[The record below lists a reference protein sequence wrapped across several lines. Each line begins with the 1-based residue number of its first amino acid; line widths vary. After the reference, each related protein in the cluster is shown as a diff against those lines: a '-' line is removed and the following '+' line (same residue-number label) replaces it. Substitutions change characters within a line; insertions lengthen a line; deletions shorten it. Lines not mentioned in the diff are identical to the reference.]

1 MHSFFKSLESGEESG
16 KSPESAAAANS
27 ASHGLRLLSID
38 ALRGLVMII
47 MALDHVRDFFH
58 ADAALFSPTDLSR
71 TTPVLFFTRWIT
83 HYCLPVFMFA
93 AGMGV
98 YLYGRSRSRGQ
109 LSRFLWTRGLWFIAL
124 ELTVMQF
131 AYNFSFSLRFLI
143 LLLILWIF
151 GICLLAMAALVY
163 VPMRWLAALSVAV
176 IVLHN
181 CLDGIRAQQ
190 FGAAAWAW
198 NLLHQPGVIP
208 VAGKMALVTYT
219 FLPWIAVMAAGF
231 CFGRVF
237 QMEPEARRRIMLRL
251 GLAMTAAFLALRAWN
266 HYGDP
271 APWTPQ
277 KSALF
282 TVLSFLNCTKYPG
295 SLDFLLMTLGPAVLV
310 LAWFDRL
317 TFKPANPLVVFG
329 RVPMFYFILHFY
341 LIHILAVLGAWLR
354 YGNSAARFVFNPL
367 PSMGGPRELFPANF
381 GYSLWT
387 VSGVWLLVLVL
398 LYPVC
403 RWFAKVKA
411 TRRDWWLSYL

>member
-1 MHSFFKSLESGEESG
+1 MAASSAK
-16 KSPESAAAANS
+16 SAAPAT
-27 ASHGLRLLSID
+27 RLMSID

-58 ADAALFSPTDLSR
+58 ADAMLFSPTDLSR
-71 TTPVLFFTRWIT
+71 TTPILFFTRWIT

-98 YLYGRSRSRGQ
+98 YLYGRSRTKGQ

-124 ELTVMQF
+124 ELTVMRL
-131 AYNFSFSLRFLI
+131 AYNFNFSLRFLI

-151 GICLLAMAALVY
+151 GICMLTMAALVY
-163 VPMRWLAALSVAV
+163 LPMRWLAALSVAM

-190 FGAAAWAW
+190 FGSAAWVW
-198 NLLHQPGVIP
+198 NLLHQPGVIS
-208 VAGKMALVTYT
+208 VAGKLALVTYT
-219 FLPWIAVMAAGF
+219 FLPWIGVMAAGF

-237 QMEPEARRRIMLRL
+237 QLEPEPRRRIMLRL
-251 GLAMTAAFLALRAWN
+251 GTAMTLAFIALRALN

-271 APWTPQ
+271 TPWTHQ

-295 SLDFLLMTLGPAVLV
+295 SLDFLLMTLGPALLV

-317 TFKPANPLVVFG
+317 AFKPANPLVVFG

-341 LIHILAVLGAWLR
+341 LIHALTVFAAWLR
-354 YGNSAARFVFNPL
+354 YGNSAAKFVFNPL
-367 PSMGGPRELFPANF
+367 PSMGGPRELFPTDF

-387 VSGVWLLVLVL
+387 AYGVWLLVVIL

-403 RWFAKVKA
+403 RWFANVKGR
-411 TRRDWWLSYL
+411 RRDWWLSYL

>member
-1 MHSFFKSLESGEESG
+1 MHSSFKSLESATSANLA
-16 KSPESAAAANS
+16 KSANS
-27 ASHGLRLLSID
+27 GTRLLSID

-58 ADAALFSPTDLSR
+58 ADAMLFSPTDLSR
-71 TTPVLFFTRWIT
+71 TKPLLFFTRWIT

-98 YLYGRSRSRGQ
+98 YLYGRSRTKGQ

-131 AYNFSFSLRFLI
+131 AYNFNFSLRFLI

-151 GICLLAMAALVY
+151 GICMIAMAVLVY

-181 CLDGIRAQQ
+181 CLDGFRAAE
-190 FGAAAWAW
+190 FGPAAWIW
-198 NLLHQPGVIP
+198 NFLHQPGVIP
-208 VAGKMALVTYT
+208 VAGKLVLVTYT

-237 QMEPEARRRIMLRL
+237 QMEPESRRRTMLKL
-251 GLAMTAAFLALRAWN
+251 GLAMTAAFIALRAVN

-271 APWTPQ
+271 APWAHQ
-277 KSALF
+277 KTALF
-282 TVLSFLNCTKYPG
+282 TALSFLNCTKYPG
-295 SLDFLLMTLGPAVLV
+295 SLDFLLMTLGLALLL

-341 LIHILAVLGAWLR
+341 LIHVLAALGAWLR
-354 YGNSAARFVFNPL
+354 YGSSAARFIFNPL
-367 PSMGGPRELFPANF
+367 PSMGGPEKLFPPNF

-387 VSGVWLLVLVL
+387 VYGVWLLVVVL

-403 RWFAKVKA
+403 RWFAQIKA
-411 TRRDWWLSYL
+411 RRSDWWLSYL

>member
-1 MHSFFKSLESGEESG
+1 MHSSLKSLEFAT
-16 KSPESAAAANS
+16 PANS
-27 ASHGLRLLSID
+27 ANAGTRLLSID
-38 ALRGLVMII
+38 ALRGLVMVI

-58 ADAALFSPTDLSR
+58 ADAMLFSPTDLSR
-71 TTPVLFFTRWIT
+71 TSTILFFTRWIT

-98 YLYGRSRSRGQ
+98 YLYGRSRTKGQ

-124 ELTVMQF
+124 ELTVMRF
-131 AYNFSFSLRFLI
+131 AYNFNFSLRFLI

-151 GICLLAMAALVY
+151 GICMAAMSALIY
-163 VPMRWLAALSVAV
+163 LPMRWLAALSMAV

-181 CLDGIRAQQ
+181 CLDGVRAQQ
-190 FGAAAWAW
+190 FGSAAWAW

-219 FLPWIAVMAAGF
+219 FLPWIGVMAAGF

-237 QMEPEARRRIMLRL
+237 QLEPEARRGVMLKL
-251 GLAMTAAFLALRAWN
+251 GSAMTVAFIALRALN

-271 APWTPQ
+271 VRWTHQ

-282 TVLSFLNCTKYPG
+282 TALSFLNCTKYPG
-295 SLDFLLMTLGPAVLV
+295 SLDFLLMTLGPALLVLV
-310 LAWFDRL
+310 WFDRL
-317 TFKPANPLVVFG
+317 EFKPANPLLVFG

-354 YGNSAARFVFNPL
+354 YGSSAARFVFNPL
-367 PSMGGPRELFPANF
+367 PSMGGPEKLFPPNF

-387 VSGVWLLVLVL
+387 VYGVWLLVLVL

-403 RWFAKVKA
+403 RWFANVKSR
-411 TRRDWWLSYL
+411 RRDWWLSYL

>member
-1 MHSFFKSLESGEESG
+1 MQPSLELLEAG
-16 KSPESAAAANS
+16 KSATP
-27 ASHGLRLLSID
+27 ASLAKPGTRLLSID

-58 ADAALFSPTDLSR
+58 ADAMVFSPTDLAR
-71 TTPVLFFTRWIT
+71 TTPVLFFTRWMT

-98 YLYGRSRSRGQ
+98 YLYGRSHSKGE

-124 ELTVMQF
+124 ELTVMRF
-131 AYNFSFSLRFLI
+131 AYNFNFSLRFLI

-151 GICLLAMAALVY
+151 GICLLAMAVLVY

-181 CLDGIRAQQ
+181 CLDTLRAQQ
-190 FGAAAWAW
+190 FGPAAWVW

-208 VAGKMALVTYT
+208 LAGKMALVTYT

-237 QMEPEARRRIMLRL
+237 QLEPAARRRIMLRL
-251 GLAMTAAFLALRAWN
+251 GLAMTIAFIALRALN

-271 APWTPQ
+271 APWAHQ

-282 TVLSFLNCTKYPG
+282 TVLSFLNCSKYPG
-295 SLDFLLMTLGPAVLV
+295 SLDFLLMTLGPALLV

-341 LIHILAVLGAWLR
+341 LIHVLAVLAAYLR
-354 YGNSAARFVFNPL
+354 YGSSAARFVFNPL

-387 VSGVWLLVLVL
+387 VYGVWLLVVVL

-403 RWFAKVKA
+403 RWFANVKSR
-411 TRRDWWLSYL
+411 RRDWWLSYL

>member
-1 MHSFFKSLESGEESG
+1 MQPSLELLEAG
-16 KSPESAAAANS
+16 KCATP
-27 ASHGLRLLSID
+27 ASLAKPGTRLLSID

-58 ADAALFSPTDLSR
+58 ADAMVFSPTDLAR
-71 TTPVLFFTRWIT
+71 TTPVLFFTRWMT

-98 YLYGRSRSRGQ
+98 YLYGRSHSKGE

-124 ELTVMQF
+124 ELTVMRF
-131 AYNFSFSLRFLI
+131 AYNFNFSLRFLI

-151 GICLLAMAALVY
+151 GICLLAMAVLVY

-181 CLDGIRAQQ
+181 CLDTLRAQQ
-190 FGAAAWAW
+190 FGPAAWAW

-208 VAGKMALVTYT
+208 LAGKMALVTYT

-237 QMEPEARRRIMLRL
+237 QLEPAARRRIMLRL
-251 GLAMTAAFLALRAWN
+251 GLAMTIAFIALRALN

-271 APWTPQ
+271 APWAHQ

-282 TVLSFLNCTKYPG
+282 TVLSFLNCSKYPG
-295 SLDFLLMTLGPAVLV
+295 SLDFLLMTLGPALLV

-341 LIHILAVLGAWLR
+341 LIHVLAVLAAYLR
-354 YGNSAARFVFNPL
+354 YGSSAARFVFNPL

-387 VSGVWLLVLVL
+387 VYGVWLLVVVL

-403 RWFAKVKA
+403 RWFANVKSR
-411 TRRDWWLSYL
+411 RRDWWLSYL

>member
-1 MHSFFKSLESGEESG
+1 MQSPLELLEARKSAT
-16 KSPESAAAANS
+16 P
-27 ASHGLRLLSID
+27 ASLAKPDTRLLSID
-38 ALRGLVMII
+38 ALRGLVMVI

-58 ADAALFSPTDLSR
+58 ADAMVFSPTDLTR

-98 YLYGRSRSRGQ
+98 YLYGRGHTKGE
-109 LSRFLWTRGLWFIAL
+109 LSSFLWMRGLWFIAL
-124 ELTVMQF
+124 ELTVMRF
-131 AYNFSFSLRFLI
+131 AYNFNFSLRFLI

-151 GICLLAMAALVY
+151 GICLLAMAAMVY
-163 VPMRWLAALSVAV
+163 MPMRWLAALSIAV
-176 IVLHN
+176 IFLHN
-181 CLDGIRAQQ
+181 CLDGVRAQQ
-190 FGAAAWAW
+190 FGSAAWVW

-237 QMEPEARRRIMLRL
+237 QLEPEARRRIMLRL
-251 GLAMTAAFLALRAWN
+251 GLAMTTIFIALRALN

-271 APWTPQ
+271 APWTHQ

-295 SLDFLLMTLGPAVLV
+295 SLDFLLMTLGPALLV

-317 TFKPANPLVVFG
+317 RFKAANPLVVFG
-329 RVPMFYFILHFY
+329 RVPMFYFVLHFY
-341 LIHILAVLGAWLR
+341 LIHALAVLAAWLR
-354 YGNSAARFVFNPL
+354 YGSSAARFVFNPL
-367 PSMGGPRELFPANF
+367 PSMGGPRELFPENF
-381 GYSLWT
+381 GYSLWA
-387 VSGVWLLVLVL
+387 VYGVWLMVVVL

-403 RWFAKVKA
+403 RWFANVKSR
-411 TRRDWWLSYL
+411 RRDWWLSYL

>member
-1 MHSFFKSLESGEESG
+1 MHSSLESLQAGNAVTAASSA
-16 KSPESAAAANS
+16 KSATP
-27 ASHGLRLLSID
+27 GTRLMSID

-58 ADAALFSPTDLSR
+58 ADAMLFSPTDLSR
-71 TTPVLFFTRWIT
+71 TTPILFFTRWIT

-98 YLYGRSRSRGQ
+98 YLYGRSRTKGQ

-124 ELTVMQF
+124 ELTVMRL
-131 AYNFSFSLRFLI
+131 AYNFNFSLRFLI

-151 GICLLAMAALVY
+151 GICMLAMAALVY
-163 VPMRWLAALSVAV
+163 LPVRWLSALSVAV

-190 FGAAAWAW
+190 FGSAAWAW
-198 NLLHQPGVIP
+198 NLLHQQGIIQ
-208 VAGKMALVTYT
+208 VAGKQALVTYT
-219 FLPWIAVMAAGF
+219 FLPWIGVMAAGF

-237 QMEPEARRRIMLRL
+237 QMEPEARRRIMLKL
-251 GLAMTAAFLALRAWN
+251 GLALTTAFVALRAWN

-271 APWTPQ
+271 VPWAHQ
-277 KSALF
+277 KSTLF

-295 SLDFLLMTLGPAVLV
+295 SLDFLLMTLGPALLV

-317 TFKPANPLVVFG
+317 TFKPGNPLVVFG

-341 LIHILAVLGAWLR
+341 LIHALAVLAAWLR
-354 YGNSAARFVFNPL
+354 YGSSAARFIFNPL
-367 PSMGGPRELFPANF
+367 PSMGGPRDLFPADF
-381 GYSLWT
+381 GYSLWAT
-387 VSGVWLLVLVL
+387 YGVWLLVLVL

-403 RWFAKVKA
+403 RWFANVKS
-411 TRRDWWLSYL
+411 RGRDWWLSYL

>member
-1 MHSFFKSLESGEESG
+1 M
-16 KSPESAAAANS
+16 
-27 ASHGLRLLSID
+27 SID

-58 ADAALFSPTDLSR
+58 ADAMLFSPTDLSR
-71 TTPVLFFTRWIT
+71 TTPILFFTRWIT

-98 YLYGRSRSRGQ
+98 YLYGRSRTKGQ

-124 ELTVMQF
+124 ELTVMRP
-131 AYNFSFSLRFLI
+131 AYNFNFSLRFLI

-151 GICLLAMAALVY
+151 GICMLTMSALIYLPV
-163 VPMRWLAALSVAV
+163 RWLAALSVAV

-190 FGAAAWAW
+190 FGSAAWAW

-208 VAGKMALVTYT
+208 VAGKLALVTYT
-219 FLPWIAVMAAGF
+219 FLPWIGVMAAGF

-237 QMEPEARRRIMLRL
+237 QLEPEPRRRIMLKL
-251 GLAMTAAFLALRAWN
+251 GTAMTLAFIALRAVN

-271 APWTPQ
+271 TPWTHQ

-295 SLDFLLMTLGPAVLV
+295 SLDFLLMTLGPALLV
-310 LAWFDRL
+310 LAWFARL
-317 TFKPANPLVVFG
+317 AFKPANPLVVFG

-341 LIHILAVLGAWLR
+341 LIHALAVLAAWLR
-354 YGNSAARFVFNPL
+354 YGKAAVGFVFNPL
-367 PSMGGPRELFPANF
+367 PSMGGPRELFPTDF

-387 VSGVWLLVLVL
+387 AYGVWLLVVLL
-398 LYPVC
+398 LYPMC
-403 RWFAKVKA
+403 RWFANVKS
-411 TRRDWWLSYL
+411 RRSDWWLSYL

>member
-1 MHSFFKSLESGEESG
+1 MHSSLKSLESATSANPA
-16 KSPESAAAANS
+16 KAASP
-27 ASHGLRLLSID
+27 GTRLLSID
-38 ALRGLVMII
+38 ALRGLVMVI

-58 ADAALFSPTDLSR
+58 SDAALFSPTDLSR
-71 TTPVLFFTRWIT
+71 TTLILFLTRWIT

-98 YLYGRSRSRGQ
+98 YLYGRGHTKGE
-109 LSRFLWTRGLWFIAL
+109 LSRFLWTRGVWFIAL

-131 AYNFSFSLRFLI
+131 AYNFNFSLRFLI

-151 GICLLAMAALVY
+151 GICMIAMASLVY
-163 VPMRWLAALSVAV
+163 VPMRGLGALSIAI

-181 CLDGIRAQQ
+181 CLDGVRAAE
-190 FGAAAWAW
+190 FGSGAWAW

-208 VAGKMALVTYT
+208 VAGKMVLVTYT

-237 QMEPEARRRIMLRL
+237 QMEPETRRRIMLKL
-251 GLAMTAAFLALRAWN
+251 GLAMTTAFIALRAVN

-271 APWTPQ
+271 APWTHQ

-295 SLDFLLMTLGPAVLV
+295 SLDFLLMTLGPALLV
-310 LAWFDRL
+310 LAWFDWRTL
-317 TFKPANPLVVFG
+317 KPANPLVVFG
-329 RVPMFYFILHFY
+329 RVPMFYFVLHFY
-341 LIHILAVLGAWLR
+341 LIHVLAVLGAWLR
-354 YGNSAARFVFNPL
+354 YGSSAARFVFNPL
-367 PSMGGPRELFPANF
+367 PSMGGPEKLFPPNF

-387 VSGVWLLVLVL
+387 VYGVWLLVLVL

-403 RWFAKVKA
+403 RWFASVKSR
-411 TRRDWWLSYL
+411 RRDWWLSYL